1 MKHIKLFENFSREYL
16 KTNNNSLVAFYT
28 DKLGDFWLEKELLEK
43 LELFESK
50 VDSLFSDSWNLNRGR
65 SYSNHKGDYFALNVK
80 VHVWPSTDEVESKFG
95 IELDEE
101 YLSDIWYRWLQDQA
115 EMFQEDIEQSYDWV
129 NAVGWGGNSGGWVHI
144 EPELGADRLIEYAE
158 ETVTDYLD
166 TKEYY
171 DEETIAEVATAINSP
186 EWKRLAELG
195 LVEDEDAV
203 KEITDKL
210 AELIKWFDTESA
222 KLDQI
227 EEDLNSIQRQH
238 KEFERNAERYFM
250 EFLADEITDGHIR

>member
-1 MKHIKLFENFSREYL
+1 MKHLKLFENFSREYL

-28 DKLGDFWLEKELLEK
+28 DKLGDFLLERDILKK
-43 LELFESK
+43 LELFEAK
-50 VDSLFSDSWNLNRGR
+50 VDSLFSDSWNLNRGSR
-65 SYSNHKGDYFALNVK
+65 YGRHNGDYFALNVK

-95 IELDEE
+95 IEMDDEM
-101 YLSDIWYRWLQDQA
+101 LSNIWYRWLQDQA
-115 EMFQEDIEQSYDWV
+115 EMFEEDIRESYNWV
-129 NAVGWGGNSGGWVHI
+129 EEVSWGGNSGGWLHI
-144 EPELGADRLIEYAE
+144 SPELGADRLLEYAE
-158 ETVTDYLD
+158 ETVTDYLE

-186 EWKRLAELG
+186 KWQRLAELG

-210 AELIKWFDTESA
+210 TEILKWFDTESA

-227 EEDLNSIQRQH
+227 EEDLKAIQRQH
-238 KEFERNAERYFM
+238 KEFDRNAERYFM
-250 EFLADEITDGHIR
+250 DFLAEEIADGHIS

>member
-1 MKHIKLFENFSREYL
+1 
-16 KTNNNSLVAFYT
+16 
-28 DKLGDFWLEKELLEK
+28 
-43 LELFESK
+43 
-50 VDSLFSDSWNLNRGR
+50 
-65 SYSNHKGDYFALNVK
+65 
-80 VHVWPSTDEVESKFG
+80 
-95 IELDEE
+95 
-101 YLSDIWYRWLQDQA
+101 
-115 EMFQEDIEQSYDWV
+115 MFQEDIEQSYDWV

-144 EPELGADRLIEYAE
+144 EPELGADRLLEYAE
-158 ETVTDYLD
+158 ETVTDYLE

-186 EWKRLAELG
+186 EWNRLAELG

-227 EEDLNSIQRQH
+227 EDDLKSIQRQH

-250 EFLADEITDGHIR
+250 EFLADEITDGHIS